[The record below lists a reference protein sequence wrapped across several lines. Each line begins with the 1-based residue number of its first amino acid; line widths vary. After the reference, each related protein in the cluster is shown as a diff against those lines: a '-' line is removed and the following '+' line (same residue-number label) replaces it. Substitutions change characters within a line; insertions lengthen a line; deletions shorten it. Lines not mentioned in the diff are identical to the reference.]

1 MIARGTGET
10 GFTLIEMLVSLAILA
25 IALGVL
31 FAAFSQDMT
40 RQRLTEDET
49 AARVE
54 AQSMLA
60 RSLADPPRAPG
71 HVSGETADGLHWTL
85 SVTPY
90 GGIED
95 QKAWTFTPIQ
105 VTARVDW
112 SVDGRG
118 RSLSLTTLRVMPRPK
133 GDSP

>member
-1 MIARGTGET
+1 MIARGTGER
-10 GFTLIEMLVSLAILA
+10 GFTLIEMIVSLAILS

-54 AQSMLA
+54 AQSVLA

-71 HVSGETADGLHWTL
+71 RASGETADGLRWTL
-85 SVTPY
+85 SVAPY

-95 QKAWTFTPIQ
+95 QKAWAFTPMQ

-112 SVDGRG
+112 SVDGRD
-118 RSLSLTTLRVMPRPK
+118 RSLSLTTLRAMPRAK
-133 GDSP
+133 GDAP